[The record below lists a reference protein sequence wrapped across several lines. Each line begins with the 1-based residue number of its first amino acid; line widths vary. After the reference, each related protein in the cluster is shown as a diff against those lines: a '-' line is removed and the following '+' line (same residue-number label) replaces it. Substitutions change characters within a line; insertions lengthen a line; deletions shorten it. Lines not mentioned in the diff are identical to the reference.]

1 MKEKFKKVWECR
13 DLGAAKEYL
22 GMEIRE
28 DRSSG
33 SLIVDQVK
41 YLDKILKRFDM
52 QDANPANTPLPEKY
66 EPMASTGKSNPRLR
80 SQYQLVIGSLLYL
93 MLGTRPDIAFAV
105 IKMSQFSANP
115 TEDHLN
121 HAKYIF
127 RYLRGNRNYGIEY
140 KRSSS
145 LKVEAY
151 SDADWASDK
160 NDRKSCTGFFVL
172 FNASPVSWVS
182 RKQKTVATSATEAEY
197 MSLSDASKQV
207 CWATTLLKEL
217 TVIIPPVILYGDNMG
232 SIFLAQ
238 NPAQERRTKHI
249 DIRYHFIRECVQ
261 ERKVLELRH
270 VPTDKQ
276 LADVLTKSLGKT
288 KFSGF
293 RDFLV
298 KDLTRIKSGGVL
310 RNET

>member
-1 MKEKFKKVWECR
+1 
-13 DLGAAKEYL
+13 
-22 GMEIRE
+22 MEIRE
-28 DRSSG
+28 NRSSG

-41 YLDKILKRFDM
+41 YLDKILKRFNM
-52 QDANPANTPLPEKY
+52 QDAIPANTPLLEKY
-66 EPMASTGKSNPRLR
+66 EPIVNSGESNPRLR
-80 SQYQLVIGSLLYL
+80 SQYQSVISSLLYL

-127 RYLRGNRNYGIEY
+127 QYLQGNWNYGIEY
-140 KRSSS
+140 KRSVF

-151 SDADWASDK
+151 ADANWASDK

-172 FNASPVSWVS
+172 FNAAPVSWVS
-182 RKQKTVATSATEAEY
+182 QKQKTIATSATEAEY

-207 CWATTLLKEL
+207 CWTTTLLKEL
-217 TVIIPPVILYGDNMG
+217 TITVPPVILYGDNMG

-238 NPAQERRTKHI
+238 NPAQERHTKHI
-249 DIRYHFIRECVQ
+249 DIRYHFIHECIQ
-261 ERKVLELRH
+261 ERKVLELCH

-298 KDLTRIKSGGVL
+298 TNLTSIKSGGVL